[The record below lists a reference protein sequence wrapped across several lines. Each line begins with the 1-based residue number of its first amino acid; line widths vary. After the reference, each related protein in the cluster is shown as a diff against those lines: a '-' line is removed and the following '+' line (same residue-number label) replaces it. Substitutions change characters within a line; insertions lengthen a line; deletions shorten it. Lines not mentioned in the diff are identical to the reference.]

1 MRPILFSIIFSML
14 VILVFTHCRTD
25 VLNEQ
30 EKQLIMSGSADEPM
44 NLFTINVETD
54 SLLLRQKARKIKN
67 KEIGHDDIQLLKK
80 RMLATVTDSTNV
92 GVGIAAPQV
101 GVSISMIYVQRFDKP
116 NEPFEIYYNPV
127 IIQYGDSINSGLEG
141 CLSIPGFRGKVD
153 RSQNIVVSYLDSLGK
168 MQKETIN
175 DFTAVI
181 FQHEID
187 HIEGVFYFDHIY
199 NGFDALNKVEE

>member
-1 MRPILFSIIFSML
+1 MKPKLLTIFFAILFFH
-14 VILVFTHCRTD
+14 VFTHCKTD
-25 VLNEQ
+25 VLHEQ
-30 EKQLIMSGSADEPM
+30 EKQLIMNGNSDEPM
-44 NLFTINVETD
+44 KLFTINVETD
-54 SLLLRQKARKIKN
+54 SLMLRQKARKIK
-67 KEIGHDDIQLLKK
+67 KREIEHEDIKLLKK
-80 RMLATVTDSTNV
+80 RMLATVTDSTNL

-101 GVSISMIYVQRFDKP
+101 GISLSMICVQRFDKP

-127 IIQYGDSINSGLEG
+127 IVHYGDSINSGLEG
-141 CLSIPGFRGKVD
+141 CLSIPGYRGKVD

-168 MQKETIN
+168 MQKESIN

-199 NGFDALNKVEE
+199 NGFDALNKVEL